1 MEGAVEV
8 VETKPHCDAG
18 KEETCAVAE
27 LPLQLGSRHGR
38 ALLDEILQHSLA
50 NASAAL
56 REEGRSDPVSL
67 WQMFPATAL
76 CLLQC
81 LTLSHFRSI

>member
-27 LPLQLGSRHGR
+27 LPLQLGGRHGR

-50 NASAAL
+50 DAAAAL
-56 REEGRSDPVSL
+56 REEGRPDPMSL
-67 WQMFPATAL
+67 CPATAL
-76 CLLQC
+76 CLLQS